1 MFPRPVSRFTVLQ
14 KAEPARAASKSDFS
28 AEAVATCTRR
38 ASRADCSC
46 RHCRR
51 ARRLDRM
58 EPLNLSDRAWLG
70 AVCLAWVVV
79 VGFAIYFAVQS

>member
-14 KAEPARAASKSDFS
+14 KAEPARPASKSDFS
-28 AEAVATCTRR
+28 AEAQPLSKLRAT
-38 ASRADCSC
+38 DECSC
-46 RHCRR
+46 RYHRKL
-51 ARRLDRM
+51 RRLDRM